1 VSRESAACHSK
12 SRRAGSSAA
21 QGTPVPPLGTSV
33 RPGPSAELDRY
44 IGYWKP
50 YARTLL
56 EGVLAKRA
64 GLVQAGSA
72 LEPPRQS

>member
-1 VSRESAACHSK
+1 MSRERARRSHSK

-44 IGYWKP
+44 IGYRKP
-50 YARTLL
+50 YPQAHDDLDADTALQEEVRNDARILL
-56 EGVLAKRA
+56 
-64 GLVQAGSA
+64 
-72 LEPPRQS
+72 